1 MKEVINICLISN
13 GHVYAINTGIL
24 IVSILMNS
32 DQDDKFYFHIIT
44 NDMSDEDKNKLIQLK
59 EIKDFNIKF
68 YTPDLNVLEKYKEFV
83 NKTKIPFYW
92 GYSPFLR
99 LEIMNILKDVDKVI
113 SMDVDLV
120 VLKNLKELFYADI
133 SNYDILSIKYE
144 KDRSKSLR
152 FEEFNFLYGEKEKK
166 KEKIE
171 NDDFYNKMLKMGI
184 VNKNPED
191 LIFVGVMYMNLKSLR
206 NIISHEKVCK
216 YFNKLIDS
224 KIYGAGEGYFF
235 DYFIPKERILMLD
248 EKYQTDMAIWR
259 KEEYCDDVYIAHY
272 SCGKVFE
279 PSCYFIPKEKN
290 SLLLKG
296 WKYLIMT
303 PWFKEDPIYFMNIF
317 NQYDNI
323 RLERKINKIVDII
336 VWLIP
341 LKTVRDKIRK
351 MFLY

>member
-24 IVSILMNS
+24 IVSILINS
-32 DQDDKFYFHIIT
+32 DKDDKFYFHIIT
-44 NDMSDEDKNKLIQLK
+44 NDMSDDDKNKLIQLK

-83 NKTKIPFYW
+83 NKDKIPFYW

-120 VLKNLKELFYADI
+120 VLKNLKELFYTDI
-133 SNYDILSIKYE
+133 SNYDILSVRYE
-144 KDRSKSLR
+144 KDKSKSLR
-152 FEEFNFLYGEKEKK
+152 FEEFNSLYGTNKK
-166 KEKIE
+166 IG
-171 NDDFYNKMLKMGI
+171 NDDFYDKMSKMGI
-184 VNKNPED
+184 LNKAPED
-191 LIFVGVMYMNLKSLR
+191 LIFAGVIYMNLKSLR
-206 NIISHEKVCK
+206 NIISHEKVCE
-216 YFNKLIDS
+216 YFNKLIDL
-224 KIYGAGEGYFF
+224 KIYGVGEGYFF

-296 WKYLIMT
+296 WKYLTMT

-323 RLERKINKIVDII
+323 RLERKINKILDII
-336 VWLIP
+336 IWLIP
-341 LKTVRDKIRK
+341 LRSVRDKIRK
-351 MFLY
+351 MI